1 MTDIV
6 TLNTDNYASMAK
18 AMGIAGEGGNAPK
31 KSNNLNRLRI
41 WHSAIMG
48 QEEVNGKMRNVEAV
62 DGGAYR
68 LEVVGDGDSTFYYA
82 KEIVIRPYMQRF
94 MYRRYLANMNPKPNE
109 KKGEYHRTIMAD
121 SLNIDL
127 KDDTGKFNCGK
138 PAGYVQDFKALPP
151 EMQDL
156 IRQIKRVRVV
166 FGVVEMIDPV
176 DANGNDTKIKEV
188 PFIWEIDN
196 KDAYKIVGEQFA
208 VFSKKERL
216 PLQHKIEFSQTKEN
230 PLPNGSFFYTPVAVP
245 VNMTKSFDI
254 GAEEQTLF
262 SDFMDWVKNFNDYI
276 YKQFDEKAYANQ
288 KVSSDDEIETVEQF
302 IDVELDQGVA

>member
-1 MTDIV
+1 
-6 TLNTDNYASMAK
+6 
-18 AMGIAGEGGNAPK
+18 
-31 KSNNLNRLRI
+31 
-41 WHSAIMG
+41 
-48 QEEVNGKMRNVEAV
+48 
-62 DGGAYR
+62 
-68 LEVVGDGDSTFYYA
+68 
-82 KEIVIRPYMQRF
+82 

-138 PAGYVQDFKALPP
+138 PAGYIQDFKALPP

-196 KDAYKIVGEQFA
+196 KDAYKIVGDQFA

-216 PLQHKIEFSQTKEN
+216 PLQHKIKFTQSKEN
-230 PLPNGSFFYTPVAVP
+230 PLPNGSFFYTPVSVP
-245 VNMTKSFDI
+245 VDMTKSFDI

-302 IDVELDQGVA
+302 IDVELDQGVV

>member
-48 QEEVNGKMRNVEAV
+48 REEINGKMKNVEVV

-68 LEVVGDGDSTFYYA
+68 LEVVGEGDSTFYYS

-94 MYRRYLANMNPKPNE
+94 MYRRYVANMNPKPNE

-216 PLQHKIEFSQTKEN
+216 PLQHKIKFAQSKEN
-230 PLPNGSFFYTPVAVP
+230 PLPNGSYFYTPVAVP
-245 VNMTKSFDI
+245 VDMTKSFDI

>member
-138 PAGYVQDFKALPP
+138 PAGYIQDFKALPP

-176 DANGNDTKIKEV
+176 DANGNETKIEEV

>member
-18 AMGIAGEGGNAPK
+18 AMGIAGEGGSTSK

-48 QEEVNGKMRNVEAV
+48 QEEINGKMKNVEVV

-68 LEVVGDGDSTFYYA
+68 LEVVGEGDSTFYYS

-138 PAGYVQDFKALPP
+138 PAGYIQDFKALPP

-196 KDAYKIVGEQFA
+196 KDAYKIVGDQFA

-216 PLQHKIEFSQTKEN
+216 PLQHKIKFTQSKEN
-230 PLPNGSFFYTPVAVP
+230 PLPNGSFFYTPVSVP
-245 VNMTKSFDI
+245 VDMTKAFDI